1 MTIKYPNGQTFEPSQ
16 STKTDVKRPNHG
28 HRGMSLES
36 ELNQANQF
44 YLQNGL
50 ANIHKKPTPI
60 QIVNVEYPKRSAAKI
75 TEAYFRQAST
85 TDYNGIYQG
94 RYLDFDAKET
104 ANQNSFPLSNVHQ
117 HQIDHLDD
125 VKRLGGLSFFIIR
138 FTKRNE
144 TYLIDSG
151 LLITYWKNRQQ
162 TRKSV
167 PYTEIVKQG
176 ILIPTGL
183 RPTLPYLN
191 AVNQLIA
198 AH

>member
-1 MTIKYPNGQTFEPSQ
+1 MTIKYPNGQPFEPSR
-16 STKTDVKRPNHG
+16 STKNDIKRPNQG

-104 ANQNSFPLSNVHQ
+104 ANQTSFPLSNVHQ

-125 VKRLGGLSFFIIR
+125 IKRLGGLSFFIIR

-144 TYLIDSG
+144 TYLIDSS
-151 LLITYWKNRQQ
+151 LLITYWKNRQEN
-162 TRKSV
+162 RKSV
-167 PYTEIVKQG
+167 PYTEIVEQG

-183 RPTLPYLN
+183 RPSLPYLN
-191 AVNQLIA
+191 AVDQLIA
-198 AH
+198 IH